1 MAKKSIQFV
10 ARQNLLKK

>member
-1 MAKKSIQFV
+1 MAKKSIEFV